1 LIRKHLVWLSDEE
14 WGRVEPRLPKGRRGA
29 RRVDDRRVISGVIP
43 MLRSGARWRDC
54 QQEYGP
60 YTTIYNRFNR
70 WSRQG
75 IWLSGFKAA
84 TGSASV
90 IGTASIDSSHVKA
103 IARRPAEKGAFKEG
117 VGRSRGGRT
126 TAIHALTDAAGRPRI
141 LLVAPG
147 NRHDVMMAEELVSAA
162 GPIERPIADK
172 AYDTNRLRS
181 FLQQRGIETVIPSSG
196 RRKPL
201 IPHDREAYR
210 QRNLIERMFARL
222 KDFRHIATRYDKL
235 ARNDL
240 AGASSP
246 PPQSGGPN

>member
-1 LIRKHLVWLSDEE
+1 LIRKQLLWLSDEE
-14 WGRVEPRLPKGRRGA
+14 WGRVEPLLPKGRRGA
-29 RRVDDRRVISGVIP
+29 RRVDDRRVVSGIIH

-54 QQEYGP
+54 PQEYGP
-60 YTTIYNRFNR
+60 DTTIYNRFNR

-75 IWLSGFKAA
+75 IWPVCVQGGHRQHRCGRHGLNRQFACQ
-84 TGSASV
+84 SASL
-90 IGTASIDSSHVKA
+90 GG
-103 IARRPAEKGAFKEG
+103 RRKRGAFKEG

-126 TAIHALTDAAGRPRI
+126 TAIHAITDAAGRPRI

-147 NRHDVMMAEELVSAA
+147 NLHDVMMAEALFSAA
-162 GPIERPIADK
+162 GPIERLIADK

-181 FLQQRGIETVIPSSG
+181 FLKERDIEAVIPSSA

-222 KDFRHIATRYDKL
+222 KDFRRIATRYDKL
-235 ARNDL
+235 ARNYL
-240 AGASSP
+240 AGVLLAATI
-246 PPQSGGPN
+246 